1 VFTQSEVCVTCVCV
15 GGGRNSGSI
24 FVTIVLLKSTSF
36 WHA

>member
-24 FVTIVLLKSTSF
+24 FV
-36 WHA
+36 